1 MHRTPAARNVMFWL
15 GSVFASTAAN
25 EQLLNS
31 FFKKVRLCQR
41 IGRFIVFFF

>member
-1 MHRTPAARNVMFWL
+1 MHRTLAARNAMFWL

-31 FFKKVRLCQR
+31 FFKKSAFVSTNWSM
-41 IGRFIVFFF
+41 FIFFF